1 MNRRYPRCMPCD
13 RAKSSWSRRR
23 TAIYLVCVIAIW
35 VASMAL
41 AYTVDVQ
48 DRGAAGVLVAA
59 GMVVFVVLFTGFV
72 IRSLR
77 AR

>member
-1 MNRRYPRCMPCD
+1 M
-13 RAKSSWSRRR
+13 
-23 TAIYLVCVIAIW
+23 T
-35 VASMAL
+35 L

-48 DRGAAGVLVAA
+48 DRGAAGLLVAA
-59 GMVVFVVLFTGFV
+59 GMVVFVVLFTVFV